1 MCTSNFEKN
10 MDIAVKSAVQALDPA
25 CGLWLSAKVVD
36 RKDEQFQVQWVF
48 YNTTDWLH
56 QSKVRK
62 PIKKRAYVTNTSD
75 WRTREPTKF
84 QKGETVTIKKADGT
98 SGDNVLIEENDPFE
112 CVVSKFN
119 FLSEINAYC
128 IRRSLYANVL
138 GVRIYAGKR
147 RLKYEWLMETPEDGE
162 AEQETRLPFRSLPL
176 VSNKSP
182 EPPARKSVK
191 KRSQAKRQTPTS
203 VSRTSPE
210 SPPRQ
215 DDASEIM
222 PTPATKKIRRNKTQS
237 TKTASVQKKLTT
249 RITVVDAPPSDD
261 GRDDLPPY
269 ADGLEDQATIAIET
283 VVANAQAEGNSI
295 QLPAE
300 WKNATPPFSCSA
312 VCDSKIAQLQERVQ
326 YLENAVAML
335 RAAME
340 DKENQQPVEP
350 AYFAA
355 APLPPSPPAASLSRV
370 IGDAMGVVA
379 DEPIP
384 TTPQAHEQI
393 TDPREMPA
401 PSTNSL
407 SLILMECGHDRTQ
420 LARRLL
426 ENFFSTQERLSC
438 NTSGTRGKRQLDTDK
453 LAEVRRLIFSYAP
466 VSSPQAES
474 TEWKRLKTM
483 MDLANRHLRQ
493 SLKERCT

>member
-1 MCTSNFEKN
+1 MCTSNFEKD
-10 MDIAVKSAVQALDPA
+10 MDIAVKPAVQALDPA

-36 RKDEQFQVQWVF
+36 RKEEQFQVRWVF

-56 QSKVRK
+56 QSK
-62 PIKKRAYVTNTSD
+62 
-75 WRTREPTKF
+75 
-84 QKGETVTIKKADGT
+84 
-98 SGDNVLIEENDPFE
+98 
-112 CVVSKFN
+112 
-119 FLSEINAYC
+119 
-128 IRRSLYANVL
+128 
-138 GVRIYAGKR
+138 IYAGKR

-176 VSNKSP
+176 L
-182 EPPARKSVK
+182 A
-191 KRSQAKRQTPTS
+191 
-203 VSRTSPE
+203 
-210 SPPRQ
+210 
-215 DDASEIM
+215 
-222 PTPATKKIRRNKTQS
+222 
-237 TKTASVQKKLTT
+237 T
-249 RITVVDAPPSDD
+249 RITVADAPPSDD
-261 GRDDLPPY
+261 GRDDLSPY

-474 TEWKRLKTM
+474 TEWKRLKTV